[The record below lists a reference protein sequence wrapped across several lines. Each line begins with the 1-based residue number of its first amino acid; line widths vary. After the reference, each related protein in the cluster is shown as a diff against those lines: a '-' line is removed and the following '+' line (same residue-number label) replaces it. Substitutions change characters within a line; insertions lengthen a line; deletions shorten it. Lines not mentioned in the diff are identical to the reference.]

1 MANTR
6 FDLETAISACWN
18 TVDDLDLVIEAGDES
33 DNDIRLN
40 NLIGLKAICTLRL
53 QRVTDIFEEL
63 IATRQLQ

>member
-18 TVDDLDLVIEAGDES
+18 TADDIDLIIEAGDEADS
-33 DNDIRLN
+33 DTRIN
-40 NLIGLKAICTLRL
+40 NLIGLKAICALRL

-63 IATRQLQ
+63 IETRQLQ